1 MELASL
7 LARFPK
13 DRPALSPR
21 IQSIYAKHYKSNRTG
36 ATPAASL
43 AQKMERWLHVT
54 VADDAVRRAAQTE
67 TLELGA
73 GTLNQIPYEEP
84 LGQYDVVEPFSAL
97 FDDSPH
103 RSKVRAFYAD
113 MAEVPKHRRYDRI
126 TSIATFE
133 HITNLPEVIAWS
145 GLLLKPGGQMRAS
158 IPSEGTPLWTLGWML
173 TTGLEF
179 RLRHKADYGE
189 LMRHEHVNT
198 ALEVEGVLRHFF
210 ANVRVRCFGLSRW
223 LSLYQYIECDTPHLD
238 RCEAYLRSV

>member
-1 MELASL
+1 MDADSL

-13 DRPALSPR
+13 TRPPLSER
-21 IQSIYAKHYKSNRTG
+21 IRSIYAEHYKSNRKG
-36 ATPAASL
+36 ETPAASL
-43 AQKMERWLHVT
+43 AQKMERWLHVS
-54 VADDAVRRAAQTE
+54 VASDRPGRSNETE

-84 LGQYDVVEPFSAL
+84 LGHYDVVEPFTAL
-97 FDDSPH
+97 FKDSPH
-103 RSKVRAFYAD
+103 RSKVRQFYAD
-113 MAEVPKHRRYDRI
+113 MAEVPKHLKYDRI

-145 GLLLKPGGQMRAS
+145 GLLLKPGGQVRAS
-158 IPSEGTPLWTLGWML
+158 IPSEGTPLWALGWML

-198 ALEVEGVLRHFF
+198 AIEIEGVLRYFF
-210 ANVRVRCFGLSRW
+210 VNVRVRCFGISRW
-223 LSLYQYIECDTPHLD
+223 LSLYQFIECDTPHRD
-238 RCEAYLRSV
+238 RCEAYLRSL